1 MVRNPGKCFPGIL
14 GGEIDLEYPKR
25 AYSVCVFPL
34 PRQNYQRIT
43 SHKTSIFRENLI
55 NEKKKKFRTVLQFL
69 QGIFGHPHIP
79 ILFPSHAMPHFM
91 SLPSEYLYKQTLV
104 TVYTPLQKNLH
115 PNVKKS
121 PHQSLLG
128 LSPKSFPETPMRE
141 APHPQ
146 GFFPNTNTPRN
157 SERMSP
163 EKGPI
168 HKGVHSLPSIMF
180 QVS

>member
-1 MVRNPGKCFPGIL
+1 MFSWNPGWGDRPGISQESL
-14 GGEIDLEYPKR
+14 LCVCISIATSELPKDN
-25 AYSVCVFPL
+25 FT
-34 PRQNYQRIT
+34 QNIHLSGKSHQR
-43 SHKTSIFRENLI
+43 
-55 NEKKKKFRTVLQFL
+55 KKKKFRTVLQFL